1 MNRAGVTGTILI
13 TALFLL
19 FASFAAAA
27 EEMRGPAGLPSYIKS
42 PTDRPPPA
50 GIEPVIVA
58 PDRTSNDLL
67 ASISRNDSVLVISGK
82 VNLGG
87 RDYFYAYPKFRAGS
101 LYGAMKAC
109 RKEYLM
115 RPQYKATESEGYTML
130 VVLKDTGTSPDCW
143 AQFRNLSGVDLSCDQ
158 IQVKITEKDE
168 PVAWDNPDSSY
179 SNSYDLRSLNLGP
192 VAPR

>member
-1 MNRAGVTGTILI
+1 MNRAGVTVTTLI
-13 TALFLL
+13 TVLFLL
-19 FASFAAAA
+19 SASFPAAA
-27 EEMRGPAGLPSYIKS
+27 EEARGPAGLPSYIKS
-42 PTDRPPPA
+42 PSDRPPPA

-67 ASISRNDSVLVISGK
+67 ASVSRNDSVLVVSGK

-101 LYGAMKAC
+101 LYGVMKAC
-109 RKEYLM
+109 QKEYLM

-130 VVLKDTGTSPDCW
+130 VIVKDTGSNPECW
-143 AQFRNLSGVDLSCDQ
+143 AQFKNLGGVDLSCDQ
-158 IQVKITEKDE
+158 IQVKITEKGE
-168 PVAWDNPDSSY
+168 PVAWDNPASSY
-179 SNSYDLRSLNLGP
+179 ANSYDLRSLNLGP

>member
-1 MNRAGVTGTILI
+1 M
-13 TALFLL
+13 FLL
-19 FASFAAAA
+19 SWPFPVAA
-27 EEMRGPAGLPSYIKS
+27 EETRGSAGLPSYVKS
-42 PTDRPPPA
+42 PSDRPPQT

-58 PDRTSNDLL
+58 PDRTTNDLL

-82 VNLGG
+82 VNMGG
-87 RDYFYAYPKFRAGS
+87 GDYFFAYPKFRAGS

-115 RPQYKATESEGYTML
+115 RPQYKATEPEGYTMF
-130 VVLKDTGTSPDCW
+130 VILKDTGTNPDCW
-143 AQFRNLSGVDLSCDQ
+143 AQFRNLGGVDLSCDQ
-158 IQVKITEKDE
+158 ILVKITPKDE

-179 SNSYDLRSLNLGP
+179 SNSYDLRTLILGP

>member
-1 MNRAGVTGTILI
+1 MNRAGVTVTTLI
-13 TALFLL
+13 TTLFLL
-19 FASFAAAA
+19 SASFIAAA
-27 EEMRGPAGLPSYIKS
+27 EETRGPTGLPSYIKS
-42 PTDRPPPA
+42 PSDRPPPA

-58 PDRTSNDLL
+58 PDRTPNDLL

-115 RPQYKATESEGYTML
+115 RPQYKATESVGYTML
-130 VVLKDTGTSPDCW
+130 VVLKDTGTNPDCW
-143 AQFRNLSGVDLSCDQ
+143 AQFRNLGGVDVSCDQ
-158 IQVKITEKDE
+158 ILVKITEKDE

>member
-1 MNRAGVTGTILI
+1 MNRAGVTATTLV
-13 TALFLL
+13 TVLFLL
-19 FASFAAAA
+19 AAFFPAAAQDTR
-27 EEMRGPAGLPSYIKS
+27 EPSGLPSYIKT
-42 PTDRPPPA
+42 PLDRPPPA
-50 GIEPVIVA
+50 GIEPVIVGA
-58 PDRTSNDLL
+58 DRTSNDLL
-67 ASISRNDSVLVISGK
+67 AQISRNDSVLVISGK

-87 RDYFYAYPKFRAGS
+87 RDYFHAYPKFRAGS

-115 RPQYKATESEGYTML
+115 MPQYKATESEGYTML
-130 VVLKDTGTSPDCW
+130 VVLKDTGTNPDCW
-143 AQFRNLSGVDLSCDQ
+143 AQFRSLSGVDVSCDQ
-158 IQVKITEKDE
+158 IMVKITEKDE

>member
-1 MNRAGVTGTILI
+1 MSRAGVTVTTMI

-19 FASFAAAA
+19 SAVFPAAA
-27 EEMRGPAGLPSYIKS
+27 EETRGPTGLPSYIKS
-42 PTDRPPPA
+42 PSDRPPPA

-58 PDRTSNDLL
+58 PDRTSKDLL
-67 ASISRNDSVLVISGK
+67 ASISRNDSVLIISGK

-130 VVLKDTGTSPDCW
+130 VVLKDTGTNPDCW
-143 AQFRNLSGVDLSCDQ
+143 AQFRKLAGVDLSCDQ
-158 IQVKITEKDE
+158 IQVKITEKGE